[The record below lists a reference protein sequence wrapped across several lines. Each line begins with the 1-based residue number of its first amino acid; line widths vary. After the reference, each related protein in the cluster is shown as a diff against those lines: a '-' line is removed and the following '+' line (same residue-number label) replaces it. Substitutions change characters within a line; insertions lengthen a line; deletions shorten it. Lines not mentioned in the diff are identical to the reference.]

1 MLEQSATLAAAE
13 QQEEP
18 LQRRLS
24 GLPPPVAAYL
34 QAALGGPRAGSQHKI
49 AHLHL
54 TGHMRFLPSS
64 NAAMPSL
71 GAATDAA
78 AAGAA
83 PSPATRKWH
92 SGKVEAYIS
101 AQPPSLVCSATIG
114 LGPLSWVKGF
124 VSLPAQ
130 GGGGAWQWKL
140 CSMMRMQDLGG
151 AGGTPAGLDQSAL
164 AAHLALAPLFPPALL
179 PSQAVHWRAVNDTS
193 AEATLSLSGS
203 EASAVYTFD
212 RLGQIVAAS
221 MSGRSPQA
229 PAAAAATAAGTAG
242 AAQRGAGSV
251 AVPPGGQRSDAGAA
265 ILIYYRRHGRRCG
278 MMVPGEIEAV
288 AGGSR
293 DAGGE
298 SFAHFDVASL
308 SAWESLE
315 GAPPLS

>member
-1 MLEQSATLAAAE
+1 
-13 QQEEP
+13 
-18 LQRRLS
+18 
-24 GLPPPVAAYL
+24 
-34 QAALGGPRAGSQHKI
+34 
-49 AHLHL
+49 
-54 TGHMRFLPSS
+54 MRFLPSGLAS
-64 NAAMPSL
+64 TPS
-71 GAATDAA
+71 TSD

-83 PSPATRKWH
+83 AASPAASSPGPRKWH
-92 SGKVEAYIS
+92 GGKVEAYIS

-130 GGGGAWQWKL
+130 GPGSAWQWKL

-151 AGGTPAGLDQSAL
+151 AAGTPAGLDQSAL

-179 PSQAVHWRAVNDTS
+179 PSQALHWRAVSDTS
-193 AEATLSLSGS
+193 AEATLSVSGS
-203 EASAVYTFD
+203 EATVVYTFD

-221 MSGRSPQA
+221 TSGRSSQA
-229 PAAAAATAAGTAG
+229 PAAASPGAAATAG

-251 AVPPGGQRSDAGAA
+251 AVPAAGSRGDAGSAT
-265 ILIYYRRHGRRCG
+265 LLYYRQHAQRCG
-278 MMVPGEIEAV
+278 MMVPGEIEVV